1 MTERVI
7 TNRSGS
13 VLYIA
18 EGAADVRAAVE
29 AAVKARADLTDAN
42 LTRADLTRAN
52 LMGADLTDANLT
64 RADLTDAN
72 LTRADLTDANLM
84 GADLTG
90 ANLTRANLTGANLMG
105 ANLTDAYLTDANLMG
120 ADLTG
125 ANLTRA
131 NLTDANLTRADL
143 TGANLMGANLTDA
156 YLTRANGI
164 NPYRVNPLLML
175 RDQPGTIVAYKL
187 VDDAYRSPIQTTG
200 KLTYHLGAVIKV
212 PNADTDETTQCSRG
226 VNLATLPWCMA
237 HWRPGYRILRMKF
250 TAADIAAIPIGD
262 GKFRVRR
269 ATVLAEVDLVV
280 IGLVEANLPAAA
292 PAKKRRKVAP

>member
-1 MTERVI
+1 MSTYTI
-7 TNRSGS
+7 ANRSGS
-13 VLYIA
+13 VLYVA

-29 AAVKARADLTDAN
+29 AAVKARANLTGAYLSGADLTRADLTRADLTGAY

-52 LMGADLTDANLT
+52 LTGAYLTD
-64 RADLTDAN
+64 
-72 LTRADLTDANLM
+72 
-84 GADLTG
+84 
-90 ANLTRANLTGANLMG
+90 ANLTGANLTG
-105 ANLTDAYLTDANLMG
+105 AYLTDANL
-120 ADLTG
+120 TG
-125 ANLTRA
+125 ANLT
-131 NLTDANLTRADL
+131 
-143 TGANLMGANLTDA
+143 G
-156 YLTRANGI
+156 ANGI

-226 VNLATLPWCMA
+226 VHLATLPWCMA
-237 HWRPGYRILRMKF
+237 HWRPGYRILRMEF
-250 TAADIAAIPIGD
+250 TAADIAAIPISD